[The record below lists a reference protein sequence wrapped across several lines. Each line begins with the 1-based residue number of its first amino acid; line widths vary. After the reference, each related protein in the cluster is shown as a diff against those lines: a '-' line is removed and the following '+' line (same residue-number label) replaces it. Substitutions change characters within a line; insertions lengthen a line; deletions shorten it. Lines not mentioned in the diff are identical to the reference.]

1 MEAMIQSAAGL
12 RSVAEEL
19 WRDGSSLD
27 PGTDRFYGS
36 LQAAPI
42 LLALGIELA
51 LKGWIYRESKCEPPY
66 IHDLLC
72 LFEKLEHETQ
82 ELLEDAFQRNR
93 GAGTSDDPIHEMGI
107 PKSRLGALTVKDLI
121 CPRLSSLR
129 EILEEHRELFVNYR
143 YPYERTRE
151 RPYPG
156 VLNRVLVVLIE
167 TYWRTFFSQEADNPG

>member
-1 MEAMIQSAAGL
+1 MDAMIQSAAGL
-12 RSVAEEL
+12 RSVGEEL
-19 WRDGSSLD
+19 WREGTSSD

-36 LQAAPI
+36 LQATPI

-82 ELLEDAFQRNR
+82 ELLEDTFQRNR
-93 GAGTSDDPIHEMGI
+93 GAGTPDDPIHEMGI
-107 PKSRLGALTVKDLI
+107 PKSRLRALTAKDLI

-129 EILEEHRELFVNYR
+129 EILEEHRKLFVNYR
-143 YPYERTRE
+143 YPYERIRE

-167 TYWRTFFSQEADNPG
+167 TYWKTLWTEEG